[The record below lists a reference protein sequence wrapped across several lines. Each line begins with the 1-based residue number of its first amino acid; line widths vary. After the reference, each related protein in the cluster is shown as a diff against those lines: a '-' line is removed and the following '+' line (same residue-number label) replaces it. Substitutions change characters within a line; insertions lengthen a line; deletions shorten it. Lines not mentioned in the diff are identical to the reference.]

1 MKKVSL
7 ILAVITMTGCVYD
20 QNGNKGILPADNTR
34 TIQTVYQENEN
45 NSSENQENQETAL
58 PLDEAGNYIYDVGE
72 NSTINLP
79 NGNSLIAGNQST
91 ENKLF
96 EMLNDETFTVSE
108 DNTQNWI
115 TLDRVYFDTGSDE
128 LTNSSQTQLNNIL
141 AILNAF
147 PEAEIKFGGYTDN
160 TGSQQ
165 INQAL
170 SDGRAK
176 SVMNTLASLGVD
188 SSRMSAE
195 GYGSEHPI
203 CAAND
208 TDVCKAQNRR
218 VDIRIT
224 KK

>member
-45 NSSENQENQETAL
+45 NSSENQENKETAL

-165 INQAL
+165 INQA
-170 SDGRAK
+170 
-176 SVMNTLASLGVD
+176 
-188 SSRMSAE
+188 
-195 GYGSEHPI
+195 
-203 CAAND
+203 
-208 TDVCKAQNRR
+208 QNL
-218 VDIRIT
+218 
-224 KK
+224 